1 MSLEFHF
8 SLSSFVL
15 FHLAFT
21 QLIPLEPFTKWEIA
35 ERDRGRDKK
44 KRKERKKNVYCKE
57 GTKEGKKK
65 RKKLHNGVFAHL
77 LVFQLQTDNK
87 HN

>member
-8 SLSSFVL
+8 SLSFFVL

-35 ERDRGRDKK
+35 ERDRGREKK
-44 KRKERKKNVYCKE
+44 KENKERKMYIVRKE
-57 GTKEGKKK
+57 PKKEK
-65 RKKLHNGVFAHL
+65 RRERNCIMDKL
-77 LVFQLQTDNK
+77 
-87 HN
+87 